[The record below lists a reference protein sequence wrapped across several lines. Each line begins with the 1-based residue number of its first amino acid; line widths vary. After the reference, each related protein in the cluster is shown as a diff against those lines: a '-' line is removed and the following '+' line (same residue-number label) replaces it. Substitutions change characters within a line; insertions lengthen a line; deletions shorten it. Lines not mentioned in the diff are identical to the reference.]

1 MTSALR
7 MSLGP
12 LFSALM
18 LASPAAAGRHPRN
31 VAAQT
36 PDDRAECLRL
46 ASRDEVL
53 AGALL
58 SGSLGPPGKGRELGS
73 GRLSGTD
80 SFSENALWDLVGVP
94 PSLPLSWEEAI
105 LLVLR
110 PAHAATVSPVQPRVR
125 QQSCVVIAEVD
136 LSL

>member
-1 MTSALR
+1 MTSAMSRPHRPGCADDRDFASLCARAGWPATCSESGGKGVPMTSALR

-53 AGALL
+53 AGAIL
-58 SGSLGPPGKGRELGS
+58 SGSLGPPGDDREFGS
-73 GRLSGTD
+73 VGLSG
-80 SFSENALWDLVGVP
+80 A
-94 PSLPLSWEEAI
+94 
-105 LLVLR
+105 
-110 PAHAATVSPVQPRVR
+110 
-125 QQSCVVIAEVD
+125 
-136 LSL
+136 